1 MRSNIQIRVHPWISV
16 FITFKSCGL
25 DAEIEAARETPILK
39 RLLLDPERTSPEH
52 PLQTPGCEGVTL
64 AIDRADIVERLR
76 AALAASVYSNADLEL
91 MPDKGLA
98 HTHIRL
104 RGRGIVARIP
114 KQSQMKLDTLENLRY
129 QAACFQRSSV
139 GGHAPR
145 LIEVLNPSTALR
157 RGALLVEEIRGG
169 PATLPRDLPAIAEAL
184 ASIHALPVPEAA
196 ARPPLFDPEQPLA
209 AMAAEIRQQAAYL
222 AQADLAPASRTQII
236 NELHGWDALL
246 ASTPEP
252 TKALIAFDAHPGNF
266 LVRHDGRAVLV
277 DLEKA
282 RYSCPAF
289 DLAHATLYTST
300 TWDIES
306 AVELSFAEVVAFI
319 LAWREKLGSQAD
331 RWDRWL
337 IIARRG
343 MWLWS
348 VTWCAKWKALS
359 QTKSDQLEQ
368 GEDWSADN
376 SAAELVRHVRDRVE
390 CYLSPAILRRVR
402 EELQELPT
410 ALRAHGVRNAHP

>member
-1 MRSNIQIRVHPWISV
+1 M
-16 FITFKSCGL
+16 
-25 DAEIEAARETPILK
+25 A
-39 RLLLDPERTSPEH
+39 
-52 PLQTPGCEGVTL
+52 L
-64 AIDRADIVERLR
+64 AVDRANIIERLR
-76 AALAASVYSNADLEL
+76 TALAGNALSNADLEL

-98 HTHIRL
+98 HHHIRL

-114 KQSQMKLDTLENLRY
+114 KQSQMNLDALENLRY
-129 QAACFQRSSV
+129 QAACFERASV

-145 LIEVLNPSTALR
+145 LIEVLNPSAALR

-222 AQADLAPASRTQII
+222 VQADLAPASRTQIL

-252 TKALIAFDAHPGNF
+252 PKALIAFDAHPGNF
-266 LVRHDGRAVLV
+266 LVRRDGRAVLV

-319 LAWREKLGSQAD
+319 LGWREKLGSQAD

-337 IIARRG
+337 TIARRG

-359 QTKSDQLEQ
+359 QTKSDQSQ
-368 GEDWSADN
+368 HGEDWSADN

-390 CYLSPAILRRVR
+390 CYLSPAIVRRVR
-402 EELQELPT
+402 EELQELPA